1 MMDNEAILKIESL
14 DHEARGIA
22 RFDGKVVFVEDALP
36 GEEVKVR
43 FTRRKPQ
50 FDQAVTEAVLK
61 PGSSRTTPRCP
72 HFGVCG
78 GCNMQHAD
86 PVSQIAFKQRIL
98 EDCLER
104 IGKVKAEVLLPVI
117 QGPAWGYRHRARL
130 SVRHVAK
137 KGGVLVGFH
146 ERSSSFVA
154 EMSECHTLP
163 PKMGFMIQPLRN
175 LMMELS
181 IRDRMPQI
189 EMAVGEDVT
198 VLVLRILE
206 QPSDEDCQKLKA
218 FADQHQ
224 VQFWFQSK
232 GPDTATPF
240 YPLDAPA
247 LNYRLD
253 EFSIT
258 MPFGPT
264 EFTQVNPG
272 INQMLV
278 GRAVRMLN
286 PQPGER
292 VGDFFCGLGNFTL
305 PLARSG
311 ATILGVEGSEALV
324 KRAAQNAQFNGLG
337 HNTEFKVA
345 NLFEATEESLKALGP
360 LDKVLID
367 PPRDGAVELVKSIH
381 AIAPK
386 RIVYVSCNP
395 STLARDAQILVH
407 QQGYRLVSAG
417 VANMFPHTAHVESI
431 ALFEAP

>member
-1 MMDNEAILKIESL
+1 MENEVILKIESL

-22 RFDGKVVFVEDALP
+22 RHEGKVVFVQDALP
-36 GEEVKVR
+36 GETVKVR

-50 FDQAVTEAVLK
+50 FDQAVTEVVLK
-61 PGSSRTTPRCP
+61 PGASRTTPRCP

-98 EDCLER
+98 EDCLQR
-104 IGKVKAEVLLPVI
+104 IGNVTPEVLLPVI

-130 SVRHVAK
+130 SVRHVVK
-137 KGGVLVGFH
+137 KDSVLVGFH

-154 EMSECHTLP
+154 DMNQCHTLP
-163 PKMGFMIQPLRN
+163 PKMGFLIQPLRA
-175 LMMELS
+175 LMMALS

-189 EMAVGEDVT
+189 EMAVGDDVT

-206 QPSDEDCQKLKA
+206 APSVEDCQQLRD
-218 FADQHQ
+218 FADQHG

-232 GPDTATPF
+232 GPDTAIPF
-240 YPLDAPA
+240 YPLEAPA
-247 LNYRLD
+247 LNYRLE
-253 EFSIT
+253 EFGIT

-278 GRAVRMLN
+278 GRAVRLLD
-286 PQPGER
+286 PKPGER
-292 VGDFFCGLGNFTL
+292 VGDFFSGLGNFTL

-311 ATILGVEGSEALV
+311 ATVVGVEGSAALV
-324 KRAAQNAQFNGLG
+324 KRAAQNAAFNGLEA
-337 HNTEFKVA
+337 NTEFLVA
-345 NLFEATEESLKALGP
+345 NLFEAKEDSLKALGP

-381 AIAPK
+381 ALSPK

>member
-1 MMDNEAILKIESL
+1 MENEAILKIESL

-22 RFDGKVVFVEDALP
+22 RHEGKVVFVQDALP
-36 GEEVKVR
+36 GETVKVR

-50 FDQAVTEAVLK
+50 FDQAVTEVVLK
-61 PGSSRTTPRCP
+61 PGASRTTPRCP

-98 EDCLER
+98 EDCLQR
-104 IGKVKAEVLLPVI
+104 IGNVTPEVLLPVI

-130 SVRHVAK
+130 SVRHVVK
-137 KGGVLVGFH
+137 KDSVLVGFH

-154 EMSECHTLP
+154 DMNQCHTLP
-163 PKMGFMIQPLRN
+163 PKMGFLIQPLRA
-175 LMMELS
+175 LMMALS

-189 EMAVGEDVT
+189 EMAVGDDVT

-206 QPSDEDCQKLKA
+206 APSVEDCQQLRD
-218 FADQHQ
+218 FADQHG

-232 GPDTATPF
+232 GPDTAIPF
-240 YPLDAPA
+240 YPLEAPA
-247 LNYRLD
+247 LNYRLE
-253 EFSIT
+253 EFGIT

-278 GRAVRMLN
+278 GRAVRLLD
-286 PQPGER
+286 PKPGER
-292 VGDFFCGLGNFTL
+292 VGDFFSGLGNFTL

-311 ATILGVEGSEALV
+311 ATVVGVEGSAALV
-324 KRAAQNAQFNGLG
+324 KRAAQNAAFNGLEA
-337 HNTEFKVA
+337 NTEFLVA
-345 NLFEATEESLKALGP
+345 NLFEAKEDSLKALGP

-381 AIAPK
+381 ALSPK

>member
-1 MMDNEAILKIESL
+1 MENEVILKIESL

-22 RFDGKVVFVEDALP
+22 RHEGKVVFVQDALP
-36 GEEVKVR
+36 GETVKVR

-50 FDQAVTEAVLK
+50 FDQAVTEVVLK
-61 PGSSRTTPRCP
+61 PGASRTTPRCP

-98 EDCLER
+98 EDCLQR
-104 IGKVKAEVLLPVI
+104 IGNVTPEVLLPVI

-130 SVRHVAK
+130 SVRHVVK
-137 KGGVLVGFH
+137 KDSVLVGFH

-154 EMSECHTLP
+154 DMNQCHTLP
-163 PKMGFMIQPLRN
+163 PKMGFLIQPLRA
-175 LMMELS
+175 LMMALS

-189 EMAVGEDVT
+189 EMAVGDDVT

-206 QPSDEDCQKLKA
+206 APSVEDCQQLRD
-218 FADQHQ
+218 FADQHG

-232 GPDTATPF
+232 GPDTAIPF
-240 YPLDAPA
+240 YPLEAPA
-247 LNYRLD
+247 LNYRLE
-253 EFSIT
+253 EFGIT

-278 GRAVRMLN
+278 GRAVRLLD
-286 PQPGER
+286 PKPGER
-292 VGDFFCGLGNFTL
+292 VGDFFSGLGNFTL

-311 ATILGVEGSEALV
+311 ATVVGVEGSAALV
-324 KRAAQNAQFNGLG
+324 KRAAQNAAFNGLEA
-337 HNTEFKVA
+337 NTEFLVA
-345 NLFEATEESLKALGP
+345 NLFEATEDSLKALGP

-381 AIAPK
+381 ALSPK